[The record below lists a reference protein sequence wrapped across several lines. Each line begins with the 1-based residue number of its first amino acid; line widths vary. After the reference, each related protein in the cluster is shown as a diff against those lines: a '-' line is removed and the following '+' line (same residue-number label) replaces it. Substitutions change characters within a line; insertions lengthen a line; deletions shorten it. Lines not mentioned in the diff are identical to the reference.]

1 MQLELMLVFL
11 SIWALSLWL
20 GSIALEST
28 GMERTKARFQALSA
42 LTGSGFTTRETES
55 VVNHPKR
62 RWIVSWL
69 MFVGNAGVIV
79 FIVALII
86 WMRSTLTSPSP
97 FQIIMLIVS
106 IVAFALFI
114 WLGTMD
120 RITTRLV
127 RAFRKNESLSPDITM
142 GEIVHQTGEYGVVRH
157 EVGAKV
163 PMYGCALK
171 EIGAGGKGYVI
182 LAIER
187 GDKVL
192 PLPKPEEI
200 IMPGDHLLCYGQIEH
215 MAHLT

>member
-1 MQLELMLVFL
+1 MQLELLLVFL
-11 SIWALSLWL
+11 AIWLLSLWL
-20 GSIALEST
+20 GFIALEAT

-62 RWIVSWL
+62 RRIVSWL
-69 MFVGNAGVIV
+69 MFLGNAGVIV
-79 FIVALII
+79 FIVAFII
-86 WMRSTLTSPSP
+86 WIRSTLTSPSP
-97 FQIIMLIVS
+97 FQIILLVVS
-106 IVAFALFI
+106 ILVFGLFI
-114 WLGTMD
+114 WLGTLD
-120 RITTRLV
+120 SITSRLV
-127 RAFRKNESLSPDITM
+127 KSFRKNGTLAPDITM
-142 GEIVHQTGEYGVVRH
+142 GEIVHQTGEYGVVRQ

-163 PMYGCALK
+163 PVHGCALK

-187 GDKVL
+187 DDKVL

-215 MAHLT
+215 MTHLT